1 MYAFTCVFDGTVQLV
16 GASVVDAWK
25 TDWYKFSLFKYTGG
39 KEEKQKNG
47 EILRGCPTKEETER
61 VVHRRRLPPGV
72 IRQLFLVHGSGRDGR
87 VEISEG
93 LTCLVIDH
101 HSPES
106 ASDKRSR

>member
-47 EILRGCPTKEETER
+47 EILRGCPTKKLSGSCIGGDCRLVLSGNFSSCTDL
-61 VVHRRRLPPGV
+61 VVTDV
-72 IRQLFLVHGSGRDGR
+72 
-87 VEISEG
+87 
-93 LTCLVIDH
+93 
-101 HSPES
+101 
-106 ASDKRSR
+106 SRYLKA